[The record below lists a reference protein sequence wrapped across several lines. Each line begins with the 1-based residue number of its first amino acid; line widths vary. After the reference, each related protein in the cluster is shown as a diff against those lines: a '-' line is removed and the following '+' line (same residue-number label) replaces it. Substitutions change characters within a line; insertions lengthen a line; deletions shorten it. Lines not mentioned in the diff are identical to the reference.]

1 MSGEESRALRSKCLP
16 LCFCFH
22 IVFRVGF
29 SLINRATLLLLRI
42 LSELSF
48 PIRELCFS
56 LPFPS
61 LSPATNCHVYSKSE
75 EDGLFRVSGSG
86 GRPERSL

>member
-16 LCFCFH
+16 FCFCFH

-29 SLINRATLLLLRI
+29 SLINRATLLFLRI
-42 LSELSF
+42 LSDLSF

-61 LSPATNCHVYSKSE
+61 LSPATNYNVYSKSE
-75 EDGLFRVSGSG
+75 EDGLCRVSGSG